1 MIGFITSNRDNTWK
15 ACSEEQFYKIV
26 DSAQVAKTIAQVR
39 NNPHG
44 KHKQQLPAFLYQGVL
59 NEPLYAAHQAECQ
72 QQGTNP
78 KGSRCEEFLRPTGLF
93 MMDFDRK
100 EGNPMQ
106 LYATF
111 LQALQENNIQREGFL
126 ALAHITP
133 SGYGL
138 RLVLKRRAAHTIAD
152 DQQWVAQLMNE
163 PFDTAC
169 KDLARLSYAV
179 ARHDIIYIDNELLF
193 GNPPCTEEVTL
204 QTPQTPVLSLVEA
217 AKQSN
222 EPMPTHYDGMAYTAI
237 VEALIDQLG
246 GRPTIGGRNNFI
258 FRMACHLRH
267 ICNDNPTW
275 LMQILPTF
283 GETPQKVKSTVCSA
297 LNQPQAAEH
306 TDALK
311 RALKQVKLLSNPQA
325 NPLQATKA
333 PAMPKKLPPLIAL
346 LTKNVPKPMK
356 AAVAHA
362 VFPALA
368 THLNNVQFRYID
380 NVLHEP
386 TFMCV
391 QMAKMSTGKSAVNKP
406 IEYILADII
415 ERDNL
420 NRQREQEWKNAL
432 NTKGSNKEKPKRP
445 EDLCIQVLS
454 ADMTNAAFVQR
465 LQDAA
470 GKFLYTQMDEVELLD
485 QLKTSQ
491 RGNQVTQIIRLAFDC
506 GQYGQ
511 ERVGSQSVTA
521 RVQVKWNWNASTTIQ
536 KGKKYFRNALIDGT
550 LSRLNI
556 CTIEPTDN
564 GEIPVYGTYDHLFAQ
579 MLKPYID
586 RSNAASGE
594 VECAKASRL
603 ATKLMNEN
611 ARTSLLSGNEAYEK
625 LSFRAN
631 LIAYHKAMTLFIAEG
646 GWSKEIEN
654 FVRWSEEYDLWCK
667 MHFFGEALTRE
678 LESENVTVHYGPKN
692 MLEQLPTHF
701 SRQDLI
707 ILRRSQGQSDDPRY
721 LLSKWK
727 SRGLI
732 IDDIEPNTYQKC
744 AA

>member
-1 MIGFITSNRDNTWK
+1 MIGFIQSIRDNAWK
-15 ACSEEQFYKIV
+15 SCSEEQFYAIV
-26 DSAQVAKTIAQVR
+26 NSAQVAETIAQVR
-39 NNPHG
+39 NNASG
-44 KHKQQLPAFLYQGVL
+44 KLKQQLPAFLFQGVL
-59 NEPLYAAHQAECQ
+59 NEERYAAHQAECK
-72 QQGTNP
+72 QQGTKP
-78 KGSRCEEFLRPTGLF
+78 KGSRCEEFLHPSGLF

-100 EGNPMQ
+100 EGNPAD
-106 LYATF
+106 LYNTF
-111 LQALQENNIQREGFL
+111 LQALEKNDIERKGFL
-126 ALAHITP
+126 ALAHVTP
-133 SGYGL
+133 SGHGL
-138 RLVLKRRAAHTIAD
+138 RLVLKRRPAHTIAD
-152 DQQWVAQLMNE
+152 DQQWVATLMNE
-163 PFDTAC
+163 PFDAAC

-179 ARHDIIYIDNELLF
+179 ARRDILYIDNALLF
-193 GNPPCTEEVTL
+193 DNEPWTEEATA
-204 QTPQTPVLSLVEA
+204 QTPKTPVLSLVEA

-222 EPMPTHYDGMAYTAI
+222 EPMPTHYDGMAYKDI

-246 GRPTIGGRNNFI
+246 GRPGIGGRNNFI

-267 ICNDNPTW
+267 ICNDNPQW
-275 LMQILPTF
+275 VMQIMPTF
-283 GETPQKVKSTVCSA
+283 GETPEKVKSTVCSA
-297 LNQPQAAEH
+297 LNKPQASEH
-306 TDALK
+306 TDVLK
-311 RALKQVKLLSNPQA
+311 RALKQTKMLTGAAVNL
-325 NPLQATKA
+325 LQATKA

-346 LTKNVPKPMK
+346 LTQNVPKPMK

-368 THLNNVQFRYID
+368 THLHNVFLRYVD
-380 NVLHEP
+380 NTLHEP

-406 IEYILADII
+406 IEYILADIV

-445 EDLCIQVLS
+445 DDLCIQVLS

-521 RVQVKWNWNASTTIQ
+521 RVQVKWNWNASTTVQ
-536 KGKKYFRNALIDGT
+536 KGKRYFRNALIDGT

-556 CTIEPTDN
+556 CTIEPHNN
-564 GEIPVYGTYDHLFAQ
+564 GQIPVYGDYDHRFAEA
-579 MLKPYID
+579 LKPYID
-586 RSNAASGE
+586 RLNAAEGE
-594 VECAKASRL
+594 VKCKKATRL
-603 ATKLMNEN
+603 AIKLMKEN
-611 ARTSLLSGNEAYEK
+611 AQISLLSGNEAFEV

-631 LIAYHKAMTLFIAEG
+631 LIAFYKAMTLFIAEG

-667 MHFFGEALTRE
+667 MHFFGETLTRE
-678 LESENVTVHYGPKN
+678 LETENVAVHYGPRN
-692 MLEQLPTHF
+692 MLELLPTRF
-701 SRQDLI
+701 SRQDLV
-707 ILRRSQGQSDDPRY
+707 ILRRSQGQSEDPRY

-732 IDDIEPNTYQKC
+732 TDDIEPNTYQKC